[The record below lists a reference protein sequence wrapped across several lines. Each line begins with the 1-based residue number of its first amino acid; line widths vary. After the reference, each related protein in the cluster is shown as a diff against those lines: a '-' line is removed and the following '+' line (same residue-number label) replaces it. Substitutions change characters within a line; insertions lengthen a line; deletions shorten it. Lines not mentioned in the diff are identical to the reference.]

1 MQPLVFEPYLRPQ
14 IWGQRRLGERL
25 GKALPSH
32 GTFGESW
39 EISGYP
45 RHVSRVAEGE
55 LRGRLLSELWETHGE
70 ALTGSRVPTLP
81 CFPLLIKFLDC
92 HELLSV
98 QVHPNDEA
106 AQGLLK
112 EDSGKTEAWV
122 VLDVEKTARIYAGLK
137 PGMTQADLEGHLD
150 AGSVAECLHSF
161 VPRSGDCIYLPAGTV
176 HAAGGGVLIAEV
188 QQTSDATFRLFDW
201 NRVGPDGK
209 PRALHRTQALAAID
223 WTTGPVQVKT
233 PTPLAG
239 VATKT
244 HGERLVE
251 CEYFCMERY
260 LLGGSFAVPYA
271 GRMSIWMVLEG
282 AADLRTEDGYQRRF
296 RKGETLLLPASAGE
310 AFWTAEAS
318 RSVSLLAVTTS

>member
-14 IWGQRRLGERL
+14 IWGQRRLAERL
-25 GKALPSH
+25 GKALPSN

-55 LRGRLLSELWETHGE
+55 LKGRLLSELWETRAE
-70 ALTGSRVPTLP
+70 ELTGSRVPSHSS
-81 CFPLLIKFLDC
+81 FPLLVKFLDC

-106 AQGLLK
+106 ARNLLE

-137 PGMTQADLEGHLD
+137 PGMTRADLERHLD
-150 AGSVAECLHSF
+150 TGTVAECLHSF

-176 HAAGGGVLIAEV
+176 HAAGGGVLIAEI

-209 PRALHRTQALAAID
+209 PRALHRSQALAVID
-223 WTTGPVQVKT
+223 WLAGPVQVKT

-239 VATKT
+239 TATKT
-244 HGERLVE
+244 LGERLVE
-251 CEYFCMERY
+251 CDYFCMERY
-260 LLGGSFAVPYA
+260 LLGGLFPVPYA

-282 AADLRTEDGYQRRF
+282 AANLRTKDGYQRRF
-296 RKGETLLLPASAGE
+296 CKGETLLLPASAGE
-310 AFWTAEAS
+310 AFWTTEAS
-318 RSVSLLAVTTS
+318 RSALLLAITAS